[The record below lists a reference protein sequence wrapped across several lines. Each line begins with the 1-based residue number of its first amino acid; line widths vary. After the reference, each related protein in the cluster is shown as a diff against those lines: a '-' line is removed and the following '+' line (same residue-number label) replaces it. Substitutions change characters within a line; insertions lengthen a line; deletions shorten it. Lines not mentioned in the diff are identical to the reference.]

1 MSAEVGYP
9 SFGIAKGVSA
19 MPVDIP
25 LSLPLGDNAEIE
37 ASAEPSWIWV
47 NVTEIHTY
55 ECNPRRCP
63 NQEYDRIK
71 ASIRT
76 QGLDQPLAI
85 TRRPGERHYLPCA
98 GGNTRLKILQE
109 LYAESED
116 EHFLNVR
123 CLYRP
128 WVEESQVLLAHLRE
142 NELRGNLS
150 FIDKAHAVLE
160 AKRLLESEMSDSPIS
175 QRRLAK
181 LITDRGLSISH
192 SMISKMSYAVER
204 LLPLIPQALGAGMGK
219 PQVEKLNT
227 LERTCR
233 QLWHHRA
240 LGSEAEFDD
249 TFAVLCRRYDNPD
262 WDIHGL
268 TAALEHEISEAAD
281 TSLHVVRLELE
292 ALMGGRGPIDIAPIQ
307 TELHNLKDSGTAL
320 DQGLD
325 TSSSLTAADRDVT
338 AATQV
343 QPEMTLTVL
352 RDKAYRLA
360 LQLAERNGF
369 ASAVTRLSD
378 QGLGFMLTD
387 VPDPDLTNSLD
398 PILLGQ
404 VFCLWWQL
412 AACAELTVAPREQ
425 VLTYLAPESAL
436 YAALSTED
444 PDRLF
449 QAVWTLDPGHW
460 GNQLWRQLSDPDWRD
475 LLQLMNTYRALHK
488 HAIKRGTPLWQ

>member
-1 MSAEVGYP
+1 
-9 SFGIAKGVSA
+9 
-19 MPVDIP
+19 MPIDIP
-25 LSLPLGDNAEIE
+25 SSLPFGDNAEIE

-47 NVTEIHTY
+47 NVTEIHAY
-55 ECNPRRCP
+55 ESNPRQCP

-85 TRRPGERHYLPCA
+85 TRRPGQRHYLPCA

-109 LYAESED
+109 LYAESGD
-116 EHFLNVR
+116 EQLLNIH
-123 CLYRP
+123 CLYKP

-240 LGSEAEFDD
+240 LGSDAEFDE
-249 TFAVLCRRYDNPD
+249 TFAALCRRYDNPD
-262 WDIHGL
+262 WDIHSL
-268 TAALEHEISEAAD
+268 TAALEHEIAEAAD
-281 TSLHVVRLELE
+281 TSLHVIRLELE
-292 ALMGGRGPIDIAPIQ
+292 ALMDGRGPIAIEPIL
-307 TELHNLKDSGTAL
+307 TDRAEPDRPGSVTRTKVLTPHPVARPPMEAL
-320 DQGLD
+320 PPQ
-325 TSSSLTAADRDVT
+325 SKA
-338 AATQV
+338 
-343 QPEMTLTVL
+343 QPETTLSLL

-360 LQLAERNGF
+360 MQLAERNGF
-369 ASAVTRLSD
+369 ASVVTRLSD

-387 VPDPDLTNSLD
+387 VPDPDLTDSLD
-398 PILLGQ
+398 PTLLGQ
-404 VFCLWWQL
+404 VSCLWWQL

-425 VLTYLAPESAL
+425 VLAHLDPESAL

-460 GNQLWRQLSDPDWRD
+460 GNQLWRQLSDTDWRD
-475 LLQLMNTYRALHK
+475 LLQLMDTYRALHK

>member
-1 MSAEVGYP
+1 
-9 SFGIAKGVSA
+9 
-19 MPVDIP
+19 MPVDILP
-25 LSLPLGDNAEIE
+25 SLPLGDNTDIE
-37 ASAEPSWIWV
+37 ATAEPYWIWV
-47 NVTEIHTY
+47 NVTEIHAY
-55 ECNPRRCP
+55 ESNPRQCP

-116 EHFLNVR
+116 EHLLNVR
-123 CLYRP
+123 CLYKP

-192 SMISKMSYAVER
+192 SMISKMTYAVER

-240 LGSEAEFDD
+240 LGSDAEFEE

-262 WDIHGL
+262 WDIHSL
-268 TAALEHEISEAAD
+268 TAALEHEIAEAAD

-292 ALMGGRGPIDIAPIQ
+292 ALMEGRGPIAMEPIL
-307 TELHNLKDSGTAL
+307 TELENPMDLAALREQGVDAISGCTVTDAGITAPSKAQPKTTL
-320 DQGLD
+320 
-325 TSSSLTAADRDVT
+325 SL
-338 AATQV
+338 
-343 QPEMTLTVL
+343 L
-352 RDKAYRLA
+352 REKACRLA
-360 LQLAERNGF
+360 MQLAERNGF

-387 VPDPDLTNSLD
+387 VPDPDLTDSLD
-398 PILLGQ
+398 PTLLGQ
-404 VFCLWWQL
+404 VSCLWWQL
-412 AACAELTVAPREQ
+412 AACAELTVAPRAQ
-425 VLTYLAPESAL
+425 VLAYIDPESAL

-460 GNQLWRQLSDPDWRD
+460 GYQLWRQLSDPDWRD
-475 LLQLMNTYRALHK
+475 LIQLMDTYRALHK
-488 HAIKRGTPLWQ
+488 HAIKWGTPLWQ